1 MAVWE
6 VSLKRPPGQSCAPHL
21 ASWGSQSS
29 PHAGRA
35 DPCGVSPGRAPVAA
49 FPGTSSRRRRQRTLR
64 LFTCSAAPRGEAEAP
79 VAEKLAE
86 GIHWTVELGS
96 PPAPAVGPCGEH
108 GGASGHASAPGGGAD
123 RGGRPCC
130 PVGGSLQGQAGA
142 PGGAF
147 RGPPSCPHLSCQ
159 GSQPLP
165 WGRSCYETGWG
176 PTGLPEQEGGTE
188 AGGVRPGRALRPRGL
203 GLGLGRGQGPL
214 RGRGVPCGVLGRQAS
229 MGRPLSPAPTE
240 LRPPQLSGGG
250 SEPNRAE
257 ERGAS
262 HGLGKEAGGLV
273 SEWEAHVTQ
282 VPTPRA
288 LGVTAAARSQPGSE
302 CVQSA
307 EHACLCVCLCVS
319 V

>member
-1 MAVWE
+1 MPAGLTRVECRPAERLWLPSRALPPEGDDSGHSGFSRAV
-6 VSLKRPPGQSCAPHL
+6 RPQEGKLRHRWQR
-21 ASWGSQSS
+21 SS
-29 PHAGRA
+29 
-35 DPCGVSPGRAPVAA
+35 
-49 FPGTSSRRRRQRTLR
+49 
-64 LFTCSAAPRGEAEAP
+64 
-79 VAEKLAE
+79 E

-108 GGASGHASAPGGGAD
+108 GVALGHASAPGGGAD

-130 PVGGSLQGQAGA
+130 PVGGSLRGQAGA

-229 MGRPLSPAPTE
+229 MGRLLSPAPTE

-282 VPTPRA
+282 VPTP
-288 LGVTAAARSQPGSE
+288 LGPRRDSSSPEPTR
-302 CVQSA
+302 
-307 EHACLCVCLCVS
+307 LRVCTER
-319 V
+319 